1 MAKPQTGSQSL
12 GSYLFSTGIP
22 NAQNISQEY
31 RRAKHLLGTRNCV
44 VFCALHVRSCL
55 ANRVGRWWRIK
66 TGLFCP
72 EGVLPSGGLQAGL
85 GAWRTLWGMWGRP
98 LLESGTE
105 LALENGKDL
114 SKGIWDPKPGL
125 WVRGNAATSHL
136 ASGVWLS
143 RWRRTL
149 IVLLQASGQVLA
161 SWSAYFSASWCCSP
175 LLLPPTHP
183 TWEVPC

>member
-1 MAKPQTGSQSL
+1 M
-12 GSYLFSTGIP
+12 
-22 NAQNISQEY
+22 
-31 RRAKHLLGTRNCV
+31 
-44 VFCALHVRSCL
+44 VFCVFHVLSCL

-114 SKGIWDPKPGL
+114 SKGMWDPKPGL

-136 ASGVWLS
+136 ASGVWPS
-143 RWRRTL
+143 RWRTL
-149 IVLLQASGQVLA
+149 IVLLQASGQVLT
-161 SWSAYFSASWCCSP
+161 SRSAYFSASWCCSCSCC
-175 LLLPPTHP
+175 LPHTPRGRFLASILRFCLFSRLRALWWLFST
-183 TWEVPC
+183 VF